1 MTLPTD
7 RSAIKRE
14 IEARLAARKNK
25 VVNRNAMSA
34 LFGAFSDP
42 VGALGK
48 IFLGRDEALDS
59 EKQKIVQ
66 ELTLDLLC
74 KFDEAITQTEA
85 QGISLAGLIE
95 TSAQNV
101 ESVIGVHIAGDSGPV
116 VFQPGTHIKT
126 EVTGAKR
133 AVGLQIGGKKE

>member
-7 RSAIKRE
+7 RAGIERA
-14 IEARLAARKNK
+14 IEARLAARKK
-25 VVNRNAMSA
+25 SVVNRNAMSA

-48 IFLGRDEALDS
+48 IFLGREDALDA

-74 KFDEAITQTEA
+74 KFDEAISHSKSE
-85 QGISLAGLIE
+85 GISLAGLIE
-95 TSAQNV
+95 TKAQDV
-101 ESVIGVHIAGDSGPV
+101 ESVIGVHVSDGSGPV
-116 VFQPGTHIKT
+116 IFQAGTHIKT

-133 AVGLQIGGKKE
+133 TVGVQIGGKKE